1 MSQNL
6 EVLRLKVR
14 PPPGRSAC
22 LSPDNS
28 HARNS
33 SSPLAERSIGLVEV
47 APHDGHLHLWEP
59 DLVLPY
65 LVIVAPHAGHLA
77 LPISRSF
84 LLVG

>member
-6 EVLRLKVR
+6 EVLRLKAL

-22 LSPDNS
+22 LAPDRS
-28 HARNS
+28 HARNP

-59 DLVLPY
+59 ALVLPY
-65 LVIVAPHAGHLA
+65 LIIKAPHAGRLA
-77 LPISRSF
+77 LPIGRSL